1 MGVGMNKQEVAIL
14 LTGIASV
21 DDRIDPDDAR
31 LEAWAV
37 ILDPDMTLEFARG
50 LMIKHYANTT
60 KPLMPAD
67 FNQPWRNFRQVELD
81 KQWFNQL
88 ENNKKELSDETKAI
102 IARGREELKNK
113 LNSRALENTAS
124 EGG

>member
-1 MGVGMNKQEVAIL
+1 MDKQQVAIL
-14 LTGIASV
+14 LAGIASV

-31 LEAWAV
+31 LEAWTA

-60 KPLMPAD
+60 RPLMPAD

-81 KQWFNQL
+81 KQWFNEL
-88 ENNKKELSDETKAI
+88 ENNKKELSEETKAI
-102 IARGREELKNK
+102 IAKGREELKNK
-113 LNSRALENTAS
+113 INSKAIENAPAQT
-124 EGG
+124 G

>member
-1 MGVGMNKQEVAIL
+1 MDKQQVAIL
-14 LTGIASV
+14 LAGIASV

-31 LEAWAV
+31 LEAWTA

-67 FNQPWRNFRQVELD
+67 FNQPWRTFRQVESD
-81 KQWFNQL
+81 KQWFNEL
-88 ENNKKELSDETKAI
+88 ENNKKELTEETRAI

-113 LNSRALENTAS
+113 LNARALENHPAET
-124 EGG
+124 G

>member
-1 MGVGMNKQEVAIL
+1 MDKQQVAIL
-14 LTGIASV
+14 LAGIASV
-21 DDRIDPDDAR
+21 DDRIDPDEAR
-31 LEAWAV
+31 LEAWAA

-60 KPLMPAD
+60 RPLMPAD

-81 KQWFNQL
+81 KQWFNEL
-88 ENNKKELSDETKAI
+88 ENNKKELSEETKAI
-102 IARGREELKNK
+102 IAKGREELKNK

>member
-1 MGVGMNKQEVAIL
+1 MDKQQVAIL
-14 LTGIASV
+14 LAGIASV

-31 LEAWAV
+31 LEAWTA

-60 KPLMPAD
+60 RPLMPAD

-81 KQWFNQL
+81 KQWFNEL
-88 ENNKKELSDETKAI
+88 ENNKKELSEETKAI
-102 IARGREELKNK
+102 IAKGREELKNK

>member
-1 MGVGMNKQEVAIL
+1 MNKQEVAIL

-31 LEAWAV
+31 LEAWTA
-37 ILDPDMTLEFARG
+37 ILDADMTLEFARG

-60 KPLMPAD
+60 RPLMPAD
-67 FNQPWRNFRQVELD
+67 FNQPWRNFRQVQLD
-81 KQWFNQL
+81 KQWFN
-88 ENNKKELSDETKAI
+88 EIESDRKELTDETKAI
-102 IARGREELKNK
+102 IAKGREELKNA
-113 LNSRALENTAS
+113 LNSRALENTVS